1 MPENTV
7 AYLLASAAALAAG
20 VAVLGQS
27 RRQMNEPPIASNW
40 RPVLGHAH
48 LFLAK
53 NGAMQL
59 GPSMFEGH
67 GSDVFIV
74 EASLLGQR
82 VYVVRGPKAVKLIMG
97 NSAIRTRIKIPDE
110 SLERMESNMVGIL
123 FNHDLESWKVNRKCF
138 VESVGRPRFLK
149 GLAPKID
156 ELMTTLY
163 DSLDQIADSGSPV
176 LINEMMNLI
185 SMDCIVD
192 VLFTEKRGAAATY
205 LTACAAGEKPEPDEL
220 LTLIHQ
226 VFDSAEFYSK
236 VPPILYKLVLRN
248 EDAKHRATYEKYTG
262 KTAMDNSTPD
272 EIDLTTSAFLAAE
285 SCFDDDETVLN
296 QVTTMVKEAVGGGT
310 DTASNTMAFLVYE
323 LARHREIA
331 DAICEEVI
339 AVAGRNGP
347 IRHEMLNQLPMLEA
361 TLLEVSRIYSL
372 FAAGITRHI
381 TEDVLI
387 DGVLLK
393 KDSMMFLVIGMAHW
407 DASYWENPSEFD
419 PTRFL
424 EKPAKP
430 EGPHGFGWNLS
441 PFGYG
446 VRKCPGQ
453 ELAMLEM
460 KVVMANLCRRYR
472 FRLADPKKSLEVK
485 DSLARECG
493 PLEVI
498 FEHRVEA

>member
-1 MPENTV
+1 MPESNIS
-7 AYLLASAAALAAG
+7 YLLASAAALAAG
-20 VAVLGQS
+20 VAILGQS
-27 RRQMNEPPIASNW
+27 RHQANEPPIASNW

-48 LFLAK
+48 HFLKK
-53 NGAMQL
+53 NGAMAL

-67 GSDVFIV
+67 GPDVFVV

-82 VYVVRGPKAVKLIMG
+82 VYVARGPKAVKLIMG
-97 NSAIRTRIKIPDE
+97 NSAIRTRILLPDE
-110 SLERMESNMVGIL
+110 SLDRMESNRIGIL

-156 ELMTTLY
+156 ELMSTLVQ
-163 DSLDQIADSGSPV
+163 SLDEIADKGNPV

-185 SMDCIVD
+185 SMDCIMD
-192 VLFTEKRGAAATY
+192 VLFTEKRVFD
-205 LTACAAGEKPEPDEL
+205 AGE
-220 LTLIHQ
+220 
-226 VFDSAEFYSK
+226 FYGK
-236 VPPILYKLVLRN
+236 VPPLLFKTVLRN
-248 EDAKHRATYEKYTG
+248 EDAKHRALSQKYNAYVRELVRA
-262 KTAMDNSTPD
+262 KKAEMENAIPD
-272 EIDLTTSAFLAAE
+272 EMDFATSAFMAAE
-285 SCFDDDETVLN
+285 SCFEDPETIFK
-296 QVTTMVKEAVGGGT
+296 QVNAIVKETIGGGT
-310 DTASNTMAFLVYE
+310 DTASNSMAFLVYE
-323 LARHREIA
+323 LARHQEIA
-331 DAICEEVI
+331 DVICEEVI
-339 AVAGRNGP
+339 AVAGWNGP

-361 TLLEVSRIYSL
+361 ALLEVSRIYTL
-372 FAAGITRHI
+372 FAAGTTRHI

-424 EKPAKP
+424 EKPAKS

-453 ELAMLEM
+453 ELALLEM

-472 FRLADPKKSLEVK
+472 FRLADPKK
-485 DSLARECG
+485 
-493 PLEVI
+493 
-498 FEHRVEA
+498 